1 MSLFTAAYL
10 ARLGLWGLLATI
22 LQGGLVALSWM
33 AWSRASANATAVA
46 RHRLACLHLAALVVL
61 PALTVAILHATVAD
75 MGVTPL
81 HGSPVAALSAQMP
94 GYRAALWLGLPLMAT
109 WLAGV
114 VAMLLRLAADVRQS
128 ARLHLQP
135 APAAWTA
142 AIRRLAR
149 ERVGTRAPRVRVAAV
164 ATPQVL
170 GLWRP
175 MLLVP
180 PDFADRLA
188 DDERE
193 AVLLHELVH
202 LQRGDFGWNLLQ
214 RLVLALLWFHPAA
227 WMLYRRVARE
237 RELCCDALA
246 VRQGASAVG
255 LARALVCLAE
265 PPARPAAGLP
275 VAAQGHLA
283 ERVHGLL
290 GPRRHELPLLRW
302 RAAAAALSACCLLA
316 LGAGRLGRADPSL
329 ADLCHASAFGSTL
342 WVYAHD
348 GAGSFALQIRHGRVI
363 GASVER
369 QTLPPERI
377 RQEGNQVA
385 LLDEERTPILALTV
399 TPLDRIEW
407 TARR

>member
-10 ARLGLWGLLATI
+10 ARLGLWGLLAAI
-22 LQGGLVALSWM
+22 LQGGLVALSWF
-33 AWSRASANATAVA
+33 AWERATAGA
-46 RHRLACLHLAALVVL
+46 APAYRHRLACLHLAALAAWPL
-61 PALTVAILHATVAD
+61 LTVAILHATVAS
-75 MGVTPL
+75 MGLTPP
-81 HGSPVAALSAQMP
+81 HGSPEAELPAQLEN
-94 GYRAALWLGLPLMAT
+94 YRAALWVGVPLAAAWLCGLS
-109 WLAGV
+109 
-114 VAMLLRLAADVRQS
+114 AMLLRLAGDA
-128 ARLHLQP
+128 ARLWRLRCRP
-135 APAAWTA
+135 APPAWTA
-142 AIRRLAR
+142 AVHRLAR
-149 ERVGTRAPRVRVAAV
+149 ERVGPVRPRVRVAEV
-164 ATPQVL
+164 ATPQVF

-175 MLLVP
+175 VLLVP
-180 PDFADRLA
+180 PDFAARLGA
-188 DDERE
+188 EERE
-193 AVLLHELVH
+193 AVLLHELAH

>member
-1 MSLFTAAYL
+1 MNFFTAAYL
-10 ARLGLWGLLATI
+10 ARLELWGLVAMG

-214 RLVLALLWFHPAA
+214 RLVLALLWFHPVA
-227 WMLYRRVARE
+227 WALYRRVSRE

-246 VRQGASAVG
+246 VRHGASATG
-255 LARALVCLAE
+255 LARALVQLAE
-265 PPARPAAGLP
+265 HRACAATSMP
-275 VAAQGHLA
+275 VAAQGDLA
-283 ERVHGLL
+283 VRVHGLL
-290 GPRRHELPLLRW
+290 QPLPPGRRPLRL
-302 RAAAAALSACCLLA
+302 RAAAAVMSACCVLA
-316 LGAGRLGRADPSL
+316 LGAARLGQADPAL
-329 ADLCHASAFGSTL
+329 ADLCHASIFGSTL
-342 WVYAHD
+342 SIYAHD
-348 GAGSFALQIRHGRVI
+348 GAGSFVLQIRHGRVI
-363 GASVER
+363 AASIE
-369 QTLPPERI
+369 QQALPPERI
-377 RQEGNQVA
+377 WQEGNRVTLFDPRQIPV
-385 LLDEERTPILALTV
+385 LALTV
-399 TPLDRIEW
+399 TPQDKIEW